1 MFDMDLKISVDIQP
15 VLIKSFTSSFAQH
28 AYFQAPSCPPVYSVC
43 LMSCCGLIFFGFGT
57 SASEGLV
64 EWIFTSLAAEYVDRE
79 GIQRCQLLPYRLF
92 AITLL

>member
-1 MFDMDLKISVDIQP
+1 M
-15 VLIKSFTSSFAQH
+15 LIKSFNSSSAQH

-64 EWIFTSLAAEYVDRE
+64 EWIFTSLAAEYVGRE
-79 GIQRCQLLPYRLF
+79 GIQLCQLLSYQLL